1 MGREKEAAVKITYIM
16 KRRLSVNTLGLF
28 LLYFCHYITIVYSLL
43 IRKERKMNGEEIKK
57 LLENHKKWLNNE
69 LGGIRAQ
76 QGFIS
81 L

>member
-1 MGREKEAAVKITYIM
+1 
-16 KRRLSVNTLGLF
+16 
-28 LLYFCHYITIVYSLL
+28 
-43 IRKERKMNGEEIKK
+43 MNGEEIKK